1 MFMKREVVGF
11 SKMANEMLDKELK
24 NSPFFFSSPQNS
36 MLCVGIKTS
45 LTRAIPFSK
54 LASTAEELL
63 ERAKTPE
70 NDNPVL
76 FATVPFDE
84 NTPTQLCIP
93 KTLYVSGSN
102 RGQNNDKS
110 APQIAKVVSPPTGD
124 EYKNGVSHLL
134 ELFNTTEL
142 SKVVLSRSVK
152 ITTNKNINPCSLIR
166 NLLSINTDGYT
177 FCSQISESSK
187 LMGASPELLVSKKGH
202 HVVSNPLA
210 GSRPKSSCEIE
221 NKAAYASLLDTQKD
235 LNEHSFVVEEVE
247 KVLNQYCHNLYTPMV
262 PSVIETETMLHL
274 STLLQGQ
281 ANEPNVNSLKIAA
294 DLHPTPAVCGYPRQT
309 AYAAIKEIEKFERG
323 YFTGMVGWCDARGN
337 GEWVVTIRCAE
348 VSQRAMSLYA
358 GAGIVH
364 ESSPQ
369 SELDETGAKMNTI
382 LRAAGIQVD
391 DRLTV

>member
-1 MFMKREVVGF
+1 MKREVVGF
-11 SKMANEMLDKELK
+11 SKMANEMFDKELQD
-24 NSPFFFSSPQNS
+24 SPFFFSSPQNS
-36 MLCVGIKTS
+36 MLCVGVKIR
-45 LTRAIPFSK
+45 LTRSIPFSQ
-54 LASTAEELL
+54 LASIAEGLL
-63 ERAKTPE
+63 ESAKTPE

-84 NTPTQLCIP
+84 NTPTQFCIP
-93 KTLYVSGSN
+93 ETLYVSSST
-102 RGQNNDKS
+102 RGHNNDKGV
-110 APQIAKVVSPPTGD
+110 PQTAKVVSPPTGD

-152 ITTNKNINPCSLIR
+152 ITTNENINPCSLLR
-166 NLLSINTDGYT
+166 NLLSINTNGYT
-177 FCSQISESSK
+177 FCSQISEASK
-187 LMGASPELLVSKKGH
+187 LMGASPELLLSKKGS
-202 HVVSNPLA
+202 HVASNPLA

-221 NKAAYASLLDTQKD
+221 NKTAYASLLDTQKD

-247 KVLNQYCHNLYTPMV
+247 KVLGQYCHNLYTPMV

-281 ANEPNVNSLKIAA
+281 ADDPNISSLKIAA
-294 DLHPTPAVCGYPRQT
+294 DLHPTPAVCGFPRQT

-382 LRAAGIQVD
+382 LHAAGLQID
-391 DRLTV
+391 DLLTA